1 MLPTLLNALEMG
13 NVRYTGIVIEVE
25 PTYMPFMYSII
36 TRNNNQQA
44 IRYILIFDDN
54 EEDRLVGRV
63 YFYSSSGS
71 ESPLQAS
78 LLSRLSIVQHSKKQ
92 TPR

>member
-13 NVRYTGIVIEVE
+13 NVRYTGIVIEVD
-25 PTYMPFMYSII
+25 PTYMPFMYSKI

-63 YFYSSSGS
+63 YFRIPLQ
-71 ESPLQAS
+71 EVSPL
-78 LLSRLSIVQHSKKQ
+78 SR
-92 TPR
+92 